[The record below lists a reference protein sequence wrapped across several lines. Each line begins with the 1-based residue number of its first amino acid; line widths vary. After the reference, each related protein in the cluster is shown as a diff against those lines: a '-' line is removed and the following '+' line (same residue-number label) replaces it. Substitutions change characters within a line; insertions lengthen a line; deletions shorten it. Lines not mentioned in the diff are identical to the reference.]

1 MPALAMEDLR
11 NELNDD
17 VYASADLSVI
27 MPKIKMPEREHSA
40 RRARTTSCVTNRCVK
55 GSDPDRHH
63 RQLCGMGT

>member
-27 MPKIKMPEREHSA
+27 MPRIKMPEPEHSA
-40 RRARTTSCVTNRCVK
+40 DARSTSCVTNWCWMAR
-55 GSDPDRHH
+55 GTGPD
-63 RQLCGMGT
+63 QIPSSTM